1 MSTSVIA
8 TRQSPQT
15 ATVSATDAPAE
26 PSDATLV
33 FVSARPGLL
42 RIAGRILRDPGEA
55 EDVIQEAWL
64 RWQGTDRAV
73 VANPLALLRTTTVRL
88 SINLVN
94 SARRRCESSAT
105 PWLPDSAH
113 AGMAPEVLVEQREGV
128 EQAAL
133 LLLRALTPKQRAA
146 YVLREAFDYSYDEI
160 GELLGLTVANA
171 RQQVS
176 RAQERLRNRRHRQH
190 VDPAA
195 HRRLVQAIV
204 AAARTG
210 DLRRLEAVL
219 TAADAPPWDEAACA

>member
-1 MSTSVIA
+1 MDTSAIT

-15 ATVSATDAPAE
+15 ATVTAASATAE
-26 PSDATLV
+26 LNDATHV

-42 RIAGRILRDPGEA
+42 KIAGRILRDPGDA

-94 SARRRCESSAT
+94 SARRRSESSAT
-105 PWLPDSAH
+105 PWLPDSADN
-113 AGMAPEVLVEQREGV
+113 GTAPEALAEQREGV
-128 EQAAL
+128 EQAVL

-146 YVLREAFDYSYDEI
+146 YVLREAFGYSYDEI

-176 RAQERLRNRRHRQH
+176 RAQERLRNRRHQQQ
-190 VDPAA
+190 VDPDA

-204 AAARTG
+204 VAARTG
-210 DLRRLEAVL
+210 ELRGLEAAL
-219 TAADAPPWDEAACA
+219 TDDGVARWDEAACA